1 VTVADEPE
9 VSVVL
14 PLGYSPWQAAARAR
28 LAGALAGGR
37 MPHALLLHGADGLG
51 KERFAATLA
60 AALLCGR
67 PAPDLAPCGECAD
80 CMLSRAGSHPDL
92 HWLRRP
98 EDRKSIGVDAVR
110 DACEQLGMTSLRG
123 GYRVAIV
130 VPADLM
136 TVSAQNAFLKTLEE
150 PAPRTLLVLVTA
162 RPSRLAATLRS
173 RCQRIEIPRPAE
185 AEGLAW
191 LRGELGLEPPP
202 DLLALAGGAPLR
214 AVQLAPHYA
223 ALEEQMSGLFEDLL
237 SGRAEVTRAAAG
249 MVGDG
254 LGARLDWI
262 EWRLSALL
270 RSRLVQ
276 DATRVRIPGAAQLQR
291 AAAEVNMEAAF
302 RCVSRLRECRR
313 LLESPAAPQLLV
325 EALLIEVVATFR
337 RQGVA
342 RWVP

>member
-1 VTVADEPE
+1 MTVADQPE
-9 VSVVL
+9 AGVVL
-14 PLGYSPWQAAARAR
+14 PLNYLPWHAAARGR
-28 LAGALAGGR
+28 LAGALTGGR

-67 PAPDLAPCGECAD
+67 PASDLAPCGECAD
-80 CMLSRAGSHPDL
+80 CLLSRAGSHPDL

-123 GYRVAIV
+123 GHRVAIV

-136 TVSAQNAFLKTLEE
+136 TTSAQNAFLKTLEE

-173 RCQRIEIPRPAE
+173 RCQRIEIARPAE
-185 AEGLAW
+185 ADGLDW
-191 LRGELGLEPPP
+191 LRVELGFEPPR
-202 DLLALAGGAPLR
+202 DLLTLAGGAPLR
-214 AVQLAPHYA
+214 AVELASHYA
-223 ALEEQMSGLFEDLL
+223 ALEEQMSGLLENLL
-237 SGRAEVTRAAAG
+237 SGRAEVTRAAAD

-254 LGARLDWI
+254 LGARLDWL

-270 RSRLVQ
+270 RGRLLQ
-276 DATRVRIPGAAQLQR
+276 DATHVRIPGAAQLQR
-291 AAAEVNMEAAF
+291 AAAEVNMEAVF
-302 RCVSRLRECRR
+302 RCVSRLREIRR

-325 EALLIEVVATFR
+325 EALLIEIVAAFR

-342 RWVP
+342 

>member
-1 VTVADEPE
+1 
-9 VSVVL
+9 
-14 PLGYSPWQAAARAR
+14 
-28 LAGALAGGR
+28 
-37 MPHALLLHGADGLG
+37 
-51 KERFAATLA
+51 
-60 AALLCGR
+60 
-67 PAPDLAPCGECAD
+67 
-80 CMLSRAGSHPDL
+80 
-92 HWLRRP
+92 
-98 EDRKSIGVDAVR
+98 
-110 DACEQLGMTSLRG
+110 MTSLRG

-136 TVSAQNAFLKTLEE
+136 TTSAQNAFLKTLEE

-173 RCQRIEIPRPAE
+173 RCQRIEIARPAE
-185 AEGLAW
+185 DDGLAW
-191 LRGELGLEPPP
+191 LRGELGSEPPR

-214 AVQLAPHYA
+214 AMALAPHYA
-223 ALEEQMSGLFEDLL
+223 ALEEQMSGLLEDLL

-270 RSRLVQ
+270 RGRLLQ
-276 DATRVRIPGAAQLQR
+276 DATRVRFPGAAQLQR
-291 AAAEVNMEAAF
+291 AAAEVNMEAVF
-302 RCVSRLRECRR
+302 RCVSRLREIRR

-325 EALLIEVVATFR
+325 EALLIEIAATFR

-342 RWVP
+342 